1 MWNDYIVKKYT
12 TRKNIFNKEN
22 RNKLCYINVD
32 HVLLFAL
39 NSLYHIQKGGTN
51 KTESKQFMF
60 MFTDTQFTN
69 I

>member
-1 MWNDYIVKKYT
+1 MWIML
-12 TRKNIFNKEN
+12 I
-22 RNKLCYINVD
+22 
-32 HVLLFAL
+32 LLSAL